1 MNPAGPPAGHGRAS
15 AGVPSLAGRLA
26 RNWLEALCAAMLVA
40 ICAVVFAGVFFRYFL
55 HIGLGWTEEAARY
68 LQVWMTFAGATVA
81 VKRWGH
87 FQLTIINQWIPPGA
101 QRLTQVFAVLVVAT
115 LAGVM
120 VVYGIDITRVGWNQ
134 TSPIMSWRIGYL
146 YLVAP
151 VSGVLM
157 LGYCAMHLRGLLR
170 GVALPGHGTP
180 GEDGAGA
187 GEGAHAPAAG
197 RAE

>member
-1 MNPAGPPAGHGRAS
+1 MNPAGPEPVHAGA
-15 AGVPSLAGRLA
+15 PSLAATLA

-40 ICAVVFAGVFFRYFL
+40 ICVVVFAGVFFRYFL

-170 GVALPGHGTP
+170 GVALPGHGAP
-180 GEDGAGA
+180 AGDGSGA

>member
-1 MNPAGPPAGHGRAS
+1 MKPAAP
-15 AGVPSLAGRLA
+15 LARQLA

-87 FQLTIINQWIPPGA
+87 FQLTIINHWIPPGA
-101 QRLTQVFAVLVVAT
+101 QRLTQVFAVGVVAT

-120 VVYGIDITRVGWNQ
+120 VVYGVDITRVGWNQ

-157 LGYCAMHLRGLLR
+157 LGYCAAHLRGLAR
-170 GVALPGHGTP
+170 GVALPGHGVP
-180 GEDGAGA
+180 GESLHAAGAGA
-187 GEGAHAPAAG
+187 APPQPG
-197 RAE
+197 TRAPSARNAE

>member
-1 MNPAGPPAGHGRAS
+1 MKPTGSDASNPGA
-15 AGVPSLAGRLA
+15 PSLSGTLA

-40 ICAVVFAGVFFRYFL
+40 ICVVVFAGVFFRYFL

-157 LGYCAMHLRGLLR
+157 LGYCAMHLRGLLH
-170 GVALPGHGTP
+170 GVALPGHGAP
-180 GEDGAGA
+180 GEGGADA

-197 RAE
+197 RVE

>member
-1 MNPAGPPAGHGRAS
+1 MNPTGPEPAHARAPAGAS
-15 AGVPSLAGRLA
+15 SLAATLA

-40 ICAVVFAGVFFRYFL
+40 ICVVVFAGVFFRYFL

-157 LGYCAMHLRGLLR
+157 LGYCAMHLRGLLH
-170 GVALPGHGTP
+170 GVALPGHGAP
-180 GEDGAGA
+180 GEGGADA
-187 GEGAHAPAAG
+187 GAHAPAAG
-197 RAE
+197 RVE